1 MKKDE
6 FKTNVLSSEFCKFGK
21 DERKCFLELLDR
33 LEPFYS
39 DFFENV
45 YFALILKYKF
55 FYLKEISE
63 LLKEEIENELE
74 KKAKEVRI
82 KNFNSKLFLSENE
95 LLKRFFRKK
104 VYEKLP
110 KWFV

>member
-6 FKTNVLSSEFCKFGK
+6 FKANILSSEFCKFSK
-21 DERKCFLELLDR
+21 DERKCFLELLDKI
-33 LEPFYS
+33 EPFYS

-45 YFALILKYKF
+45 YFALILKCKF
-55 FYLKEISE
+55 FYLKEISL

-74 KKAKEVRI
+74 KKAKEVGI

-110 KWFV
+110 KWFI